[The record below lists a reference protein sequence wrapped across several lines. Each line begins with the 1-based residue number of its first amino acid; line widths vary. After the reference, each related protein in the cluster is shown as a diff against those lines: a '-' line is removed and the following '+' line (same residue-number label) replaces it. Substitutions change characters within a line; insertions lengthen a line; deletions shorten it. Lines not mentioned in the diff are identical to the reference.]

1 MTKSG
6 KGYKGNGKKGN
17 GYAAEI
23 TFRDERGKVVFRFY
37 PCDENVE
44 NAMRAGCD
52 FVERKLGIS
61 LFKKGIVLMNPDGK
75 PTNVPESASQGS
87 ASQTSKQFEGTPQSA
102 SISAGT
108 SQLKGTT

>member
-1 MTKSG
+1 MKKMVKSG
-6 KGYKGNGKKGN
+6 KKYNGNRKKGN

-23 TFRDERGKVVFRFY
+23 TFRDERGKVVFQFR

-44 NAMRAGCD
+44 NAMRASCD

-75 PTNVPESASQGS
+75 PTNVPESAP
-87 ASQTSKQFEGTPQSA
+87 QTSKQSEGTPLSVSLSA
-102 SISAGT
+102 AV
-108 SQLKGTT
+108 SQLKGVT